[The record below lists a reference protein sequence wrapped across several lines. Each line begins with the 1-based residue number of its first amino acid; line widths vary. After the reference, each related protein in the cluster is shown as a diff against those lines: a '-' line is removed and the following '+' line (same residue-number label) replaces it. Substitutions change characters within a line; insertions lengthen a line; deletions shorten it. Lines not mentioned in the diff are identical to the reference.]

1 MKFSKELQTLLAEYS
16 GQPLSCNTLL
26 KRSGEQGFGLMITF
40 LTLPFLIPVP
50 LVGISTLLNL
60 ASFLLGM
67 QLGLGFHQPWL
78 PNAVIFGQILCPKKQ
93 QWITRL
99 HLSPA
104 VTSRLL
110 KNLDWLLHSLERV
123 VRPRLEVL
131 ARHGLSRRLIGFC
144 VAWCAALSA
153 LPLPIPFTNKVPA
166 LAMLFLA
173 VGMLEFD
180 GILICFGYATVVLT
194 TVLFAILGNIIWE
207 MLISWTKL
215 LY

>member
-1 MKFSKELQTLLAEYS
+1 MKFSQEIQTLLADYT

-26 KRSGEQGFGLMITF
+26 KRSGEQGFGLMITL

-78 PNAVIFGQILCPKKQ
+78 PK
-93 QWITRL
+93 WITRL

-104 VTSRLL
+104 VTSGLL
-110 KNLDWLLHSLERV
+110 KNLDWLLHPIERL

-173 VGMLEFD
+173 IGMLEFD

-194 TVLFAILGNIIWE
+194 TVLFAVLGSIIWE
-207 MLISWTKL
+207 MLISWTKFL
-215 LY
+215 H